1 MIPFGKYNMLPRE
14 YQNMYVQMP
23 RKIQRLLKLGCAGK
37 HWAWYFVGKY
47 LLSIGQ
53 TYAAFEYAFK
63 RGSHEGDHN
72 CCLLMAAQ
80 GYLGYGVYHDL
91 SIARAI
97 FADVI
102 ATGRPIHRDCQPDLE
117 RLCKAF
123 PDVDVDT
130 SEVRFYPSLPT
141 SIK

>member
-1 MIPFGKYNMLPRE
+1 MILFGKYNMLPRE
-14 YQNMYVQMP
+14 YHIMCCQSMP
-23 RKIQRLLKLGCAGK
+23 EKIRRLLKLGCAGK

-63 RGSHEGDHN
+63 RGSREGDHN
-72 CCLLMAAQ
+72 CCLIMAAQ

-102 ATGRPIHRDCQPDLE
+102 ATGRPFHRSCLPDLKK
-117 RLCKAF
+117 LCNAF
-123 PDVDVDT
+123 PDVDT